1 MRLFTLHELL
11 RVPRAELIALRF
23 DVERHLAEGLCD
35 RQIALA
41 NLRLIN
47 RVLSLCERIMDR

>member
-11 RVPRAELIALRF
+11 RISRAELVALRN
-23 DVERHLAEGLCD
+23 DVERHLEEGICD

-41 NLRLIN
+41 NLRLIS
-47 RVLSLCERIMDR
+47 RVLSRLESSVFR

>member
-23 DVERHLAEGLCD
+23 DVERHLAEGICD

-41 NLRLIN
+41 NLRLIS
-47 RVLSLCERIMDR
+47 RVLSIRECVIER